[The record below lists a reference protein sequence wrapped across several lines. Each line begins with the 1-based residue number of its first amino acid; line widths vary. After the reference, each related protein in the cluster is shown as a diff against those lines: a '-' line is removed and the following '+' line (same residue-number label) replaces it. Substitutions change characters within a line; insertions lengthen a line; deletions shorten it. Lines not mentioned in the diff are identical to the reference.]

1 MTTQINNFKK
11 HFFKF
16 IDNLKKTFPEYSSTI
31 DKHYTESWGSLDDI
45 NNFYNKLTP
54 YSEYISTSNDK
65 LFYDHTE
72 LYFLNEINFVLLWR
86 DKKLTDRSK
95 EYLWKH
101 LHTLLIIGNLING
114 IDIDDLLKSID
125 LNKPDDID
133 NNASSSSANTVLN
146 DKSKIK
152 DAKESVKQM
161 FNSNNSANNNFIGG
175 MVEDIAGE
183 LSQEFNKNPNFL
195 NPQTLLSGLFNNN
208 NNNNP
213 LMNIVKNVS
222 NKIETR
228 VKDENIDEK
237 ELLSSAQGLFSQMNM
252 PGMPQ
257 GMPGMPQG
265 MPQGMPGM
273 PQGMPNMQDLQN
285 MPGMHDLTGMPGMPN
300 IPEMPNVENS
310 ESNSQN
316 SNSSK
321 KKRKKNRRKK

>member
-1 MTTQINNFKK
+1 MSTQINNFKK

-16 IDNLKKTFPEYSSTI
+16 IDNLKKTFPEYTSTI

-45 NNFYNKLTP
+45 NTFYNKLTP

-114 IDIDDLLKSID
+114 IDIDNLLKSID
-125 LNKPDDID
+125 LNKQD
-133 NNASSSSANTVLN
+133 NNDNTSSSSSNSVMN
-146 DKSKIK
+146 DESQIN

-195 NPQTLLSGLFNNN
+195 NPQALISGLLGN

-222 NKIETR
+222 DKIETR
-228 VKDENIDEK
+228 VKDGNIDEK
-237 ELLSSAQGLFSQMNM
+237 ELLSSAQGLFNQMNM

-265 MPQGMPGM
+265 MP
-273 PQGMPNMQDLQN
+273 GMPNMQDLQN
-285 MPGMHDLTGMPGMPN
+285 MPGMHDLTGMPGMSGMPN

-316 SNSSK
+316 SNPSK

>member
-1 MTTQINNFKK
+1 MSTQINNFKK

-16 IDNLKKTFPEYSSTI
+16 IDNLKKTFPEYTSTI
-31 DKHYTESWGSLDDI
+31 DKHYSESWGSLDDI

-54 YSEYISTSNDK
+54 YSKYISISNDK

-101 LHTLLIIGNLING
+101 LHTLLIIGNLINN
-114 IDIDDLLKSID
+114 IDINDLLKSID
-125 LNKPDDID
+125 LNKPA
-133 NNASSSSANTVLN
+133 NAESSSSNSIN
-146 DKSKIK
+146 PIIGNESQMK
-152 DAKESVKQM
+152 DAKESVKHL

-183 LSQEFNKNPNFL
+183 LSQEFGKNPNIL
-195 NPQTLLSGLFNNN
+195 NPQSLLSGLFGNNN
-208 NNNNP
+208 DNNP

-228 VKDENIDEK
+228 VKDGNIDEK
-237 ELLSSAQGLFSQMNM
+237 ELLSSAQGLFSQMNL
-252 PGMPQ
+252 PQ

-265 MPQGMPGM
+265 MPPGIPQNI

-285 MPGMHDLTGMPGMPN
+285 MPGMHDLTGMPG
-300 IPEMPNVENS
+300 IPEMPNEENS

>member
-1 MTTQINNFKK
+1 MSTQINNFKK

-16 IDNLKKTFPEYSSTI
+16 IDNLKKTFPEYTSTI

-45 NNFYNKLTP
+45 NTFYNKLTP

-114 IDIDDLLKSID
+114 IDIDNLLKSID
-125 LNKPDDID
+125 LNKQD
-133 NNASSSSANTVLN
+133 NTDNTSSSSSNSVMN
-146 DKSKIK
+146 DESQIN

-195 NPQTLLSGLFNNN
+195 NPQALISGLLGN

-222 NKIETR
+222 DKIETR
-228 VKDENIDEK
+228 VKDGNIDEK

-257 GMPGMPQG
+257 GMP
-265 MPQGMPGM
+265 
-273 PQGMPNMQDLQN
+273 QGMPNMQDLQN
-285 MPGMHDLTGMPGMPN
+285 MPGMHDLTGMPGMSGMPN
-300 IPEMPNVENS
+300 IPEMPNEENS

-316 SNSSK
+316 SNPSK

>member
-1 MTTQINNFKK
+1 MSTQINNFKK

-16 IDNLKKTFPEYSSTI
+16 IDNLKKTFPEYTSTI

-45 NNFYNKLTP
+45 NTFYNKLTP

-101 LHTLLIIGNLING
+101 LHTLLIIGNLINN
-114 IDIDDLLKSID
+114 IDINDLLKSID
-125 LNKPDDID
+125 LNKPA
-133 NNASSSSANTVLN
+133 NAESSSSNSINPIIGN
-146 DKSKIK
+146 DSQMN

-195 NPQTLLSGLFNNN
+195 NPQALISGLFGN

-222 NKIETR
+222 DKIETR
-228 VKDENIDEK
+228 VKDGNIDEK
-237 ELLSSAQGLFSQMNM
+237 ELLSSAQGLFSQMNL
-252 PGMPQ
+252 PQ
-257 GMPGMPQG
+257 GMPRMPG

-285 MPGMHDLTGMPGMPN
+285 MPGMHDLTGMPGMSGMPN
-300 IPEMPNVENS
+300 ISEMPNEENS

-316 SNSSK
+316 SNPSK

>member
-1 MTTQINNFKK
+1 MSTQINNFKK

-16 IDNLKKTFPEYSSTI
+16 IDNLKKTFPEYTSTI

-45 NNFYNKLTP
+45 NTFYNKLTP

-101 LHTLLIIGNLING
+101 LHTLLIIGNLI
-114 IDIDDLLKSID
+114 IIFDINDLLKSID
-125 LNKPDDID
+125 LNKPA
-133 NNASSSSANTVLN
+133 NAESSSSNSINPIIGN
-146 DKSKIK
+146 DSQMK

-183 LSQEFNKNPNFL
+183 LSQEFGKNPNIL
-195 NPQTLLSGLFNNN
+195 NPQSLLSGLFGNNN
-208 NNNNP
+208 DNNP
-213 LMNIVKNVS
+213 LMNIVKKVS

-228 VKDENIDEK
+228 VKDGNIDEK
-237 ELLSSAQGLFSQMNM
+237 ELLSSAQGLFSQMNL
-252 PGMPQ
+252 PQ
-257 GMPGMPQG
+257 GMPGMPQ
-265 MPQGMPGM
+265 GM

-285 MPGMHDLTGMPGMPN
+285 MPGMHDLTGMPGMSGMPN
-300 IPEMPNVENS
+300 IPEMPNEENS

-316 SNSSK
+316 SNPSK

>member
-1 MTTQINNFKK
+1 MSTQINNFKK

-16 IDNLKKTFPEYSSTI
+16 IDNLKKTFPEYTSTI

-45 NNFYNKLTP
+45 NTFYNKLTP

-114 IDIDDLLKSID
+114 IDIDNLLKSID
-125 LNKPDDID
+125 LNKQD
-133 NNASSSSANTVLN
+133 NTDNTSSSSSNSVMN
-146 DKSKIK
+146 DESQIN

-183 LSQEFNKNPNFL
+183 LSQEFGKNPNIL
-195 NPQTLLSGLFNNN
+195 NPQSLLSGLFGNNN
-208 NNNNP
+208 DNNP

-228 VKDENIDEK
+228 VKDGNIDEK
-237 ELLSSAQGLFSQMNM
+237 ELLSSAQGLFSQMNL
-252 PGMPQ
+252 PQ
-257 GMPGMPQG
+257 GMPGMPQ
-265 MPQGMPGM
+265 GM

-285 MPGMHDLTGMPGMPN
+285 MPGMHDLTGMPGMSGMPN
-300 IPEMPNVENS
+300 IPEMPNEENS

-316 SNSSK
+316 SNPSK

>member
-1 MTTQINNFKK
+1 
-11 HFFKF
+11 
-16 IDNLKKTFPEYSSTI
+16 
-31 DKHYTESWGSLDDI
+31 
-45 NNFYNKLTP
+45 
-54 YSEYISTSNDK
+54 
-65 LFYDHTE
+65 
-72 LYFLNEINFVLLWR
+72 
-86 DKKLTDRSK
+86 
-95 EYLWKH
+95 
-101 LHTLLIIGNLING
+101 
-114 IDIDDLLKSID
+114 
-125 LNKPDDID
+125 
-133 NNASSSSANTVLN
+133 
-146 DKSKIK
+146 
-152 DAKESVKQM
+152 M

-228 VKDENIDEK
+228 VKDDNIDEK
-237 ELLSSAQGLFSQMNM
+237 ELLSSAQGLFNQMN
-252 PGMPQ
+252 
-257 GMPGMPQG
+257 MPQG

-285 MPGMHDLTGMPGMPN
+285 MPGMHDLTGMQS
-300 IPEMPNVENS
+300 IPEMPNEENS

>member
-1 MTTQINNFKK
+1 MSTQVDNFKK

-16 IDNLKKTFPEYSSTI
+16 IDNLKKTFPEYTSTI

-45 NNFYNKLTP
+45 NTFYNKLTP

-101 LHTLLIIGNLING
+101 LHTLLIIGNLINN
-114 IDIDDLLKSID
+114 IDINDLLKSID
-125 LNKPDDID
+125 LNKPA
-133 NNASSSSANTVLN
+133 NAESSSSNSINPIIGN
-146 DKSKIK
+146 DSQMK

-183 LSQEFNKNPNFL
+183 LSQEFGKNPNIL
-195 NPQTLLSGLFNNN
+195 NPQSLLSGLFGNNN
-208 NNNNP
+208 DNNP

-228 VKDENIDEK
+228 VKDGNIDEK
-237 ELLSSAQGLFSQMNM
+237 ELLSSAQGLFSQMNL
-252 PGMPQ
+252 PQ

-265 MPQGMPGM
+265 R

-285 MPGMHDLTGMPGMPN
+285 MPGMHDLTGMPGMSGMPN
-300 IPEMPNVENS
+300 IPEMPNEENS

-316 SNSSK
+316 SNPSK